1 MADVNLRIKEIC
13 KEKGITLETLAKKLG
28 ILRTSLAQAM
38 SRDSFSTKKL
48 GEIADALDVPVW
60 QLFVS
65 ADEVVSSHTVNSHDG
80 CVCPKC
86 GARLRL
92 SVEEETNTSSNEER
106 K

>member
-13 KEKGITLETLAKKLG
+13 KEKGITLESLAKRLG

-48 GEIADALDVPVW
+48 GEIADALGVPVW
-60 QLFVS
+60 QLFIS
-65 ADEVVSSHTVNSHDG
+65 ADEVLSIQAIHSFDG
-80 CVCPKC
+80 CTCPKC

-92 SVEEETNTSSNEER
+92 TVEEDTDKS
-106 K
+106 